1 MSKMTKESFIKQFPY
16 KADVSKIQD
25 ILTKDDLYST
35 WYEGVEVYRA
45 LNLLLIKVD
54 DQFYGHA

>member
-1 MSKMTKESFIKQFPY
+1 MKMTKERFINQFPF

-25 ILTKDDLYST
+25 ILAKDDLYST

-54 DQFYGHA
+54 NQFYLHR